1 MSIITL
7 CIAGKNNIA
16 VEMAKYLLAYKKNV
30 RIVACI
36 NKNDKGLNTFQKS
49 FKLFC
54 QLNDIRILKL
64 EELYN
69 IKDLIFLSL
78 EFDQIIK
85 TNLFNSTYLYNIHFS
100 LLPKYKGMYTSAL
113 PILFGEN
120 ETGVTLHKIDNG
132 IDTGDIIAQKVIGID
147 NFLTAEEL
155 YSNYISEGIEL
166 IIKNIDNILL
176 NKIILSP
183 QSSFNSSYYSKNT
196 IDYNKLILD
205 FNKSAFQV
213 LRQINAFSFSY
224 YQLPVFNGNTI
235 YSCKILETKSKV
247 KYGTKLN
254 EDYFSMS
261 VSTIDFDI
269 LLKKDLRLNLF
280 DIAIKGD
287 IESLKG
293 FIDYGYDIYQRSKEG
308 WDIAIIAAYND
319 EIDFLEYL
327 INTLKWDVN
336 TYNNNGTTLC
346 MYIMT
351 RASKTN
357 NIDYLIY
364 FLENY
369 KPNLQI
375 KDFFGKSILC
385 YAEEYD
391 NLNVIEIIK
400 KYS

>member
-183 QSSFNSSYYSKNT
+183 QSSLNSSYYSKNT
-196 IDYNKLILD
+196 IDYNKFILD
-205 FNKSAFQV
+205 FNKPAFQV
-213 LRQINAFSFSY
+213 LRQINAFSFS
-224 YQLPVFNGNTI
+224 
-235 YSCKILETKSKV
+235 
-247 KYGTKLN
+247 
-254 EDYFSMS
+254 
-261 VSTIDFDI
+261 
-269 LLKKDLRLNLF
+269 
-280 DIAIKGD
+280 
-287 IESLKG
+287 
-293 FIDYGYDIYQRSKEG
+293 
-308 WDIAIIAAYND
+308 
-319 EIDFLEYL
+319 
-327 INTLKWDVN
+327 
-336 TYNNNGTTLC
+336 
-346 MYIMT
+346 
-351 RASKTN
+351 
-357 NIDYLIY
+357 
-364 FLENY
+364 
-369 KPNLQI
+369 
-375 KDFFGKSILC
+375 
-385 YAEEYD
+385 
-391 NLNVIEIIK
+391 
-400 KYS
+400 